1 MVNREYKFHNCFM
14 VVRNIQSI
22 YQYFESAHGQLTSFI
37 RYITIKDNYLHNILW
52 PRMWLMEV
60 NMLWESIR
68 MSWENI
74 IKNKLRSMLTMLGI
88 VIGVASIIALIT
100 IVQGATASISSE
112 VNSLGVNKIM
122 VNITGT
128 PLKSGL
134 TGDDMETI
142 SGLGNISGVSPTIA
156 LRTSIVYNGDIK
168 EKVAVQGKNE
178 VFFKTDASLLKSGRA
193 INPLDIG
200 SKNQVAVVG
209 SDIVRDLFYGVN
221 PLGKELIINGTAY
234 KVIGTLASSSG
245 FSMNS
250 NNETVIIPYT
260 TALRSL
266 GIKSISSL
274 DVYLKDTNMADK
286 TVIDI
291 KGVLSQAFNYREDAY
306 TVFNMGDM
314 IESFQEMMSIMSML
328 LAGIAAIS
336 LVVGGIGIMN
346 MMLVSI
352 TERTTEIGLRKA
364 LGATPNRIQLQFL
377 IESIFLSLMGG
388 LIGLIAGGL
397 LAYITAVVIGII
409 FSVSAYTVLLAV
421 GFSGAVGIVFG
432 YMPARKA
439 SRLNPIDA
447 LRSL

>member
-1 MVNREYKFHNCFM
+1 M
-14 VVRNIQSI
+14 I
-22 YQYFESAHGQLTSFI
+22 
-37 RYITIKDNYLHNILW
+37 
-52 PRMWLMEV
+52 
-60 NMLWESIR
+60 WESIR

-74 IKNKLRSMLTMLGI
+74 VKNKLRSALTMLGI

-100 IVQGATASISSE
+100 IVQGATASISNE

-122 VNITGT
+122 VNVAGT
-128 PLKSGL
+128 PLKAGL
-134 TGDDMETI
+134 TDDDIKAI
-142 SGLGNISGVSPTIA
+142 SSLKNISGVSPTIA
-156 LRTSIVYNGDIK
+156 GKTSIVYKGTVK
-168 EKVAVQGKNE
+168 EKVTVQGKNE
-178 VFFKTDASLLKSGRA
+178 VFFKTDNSLLKSGRS
-193 INPLDIG
+193 INILDIN
-200 SKNQVAVVG
+200 SKNQVAVLG
-209 SDIVRDLFYGVN
+209 NDIVKNLFYGVN
-221 PLGKELIINGTAY
+221 PIGKDIIINGTAY
-234 KVIGTLASSSG
+234 NVVGILKASSG
-245 FSMNS
+245 FGMSS

-274 DVYLKDTNMADK
+274 DVYLKDTNTADQ

-291 KGVLSQAFNYREDAY
+291 KGILSQAFNYKEEAY

-314 IESFQEMMSIMSML
+314 IESFQNMMGIMSML
-328 LAGIAAIS
+328 LAGIAGIS

-364 LGATPNRIQLQFL
+364 LGATPDKIQIQFI
-377 IESIFLSLMGG
+377 IEAIFLSVIGG
-388 LIGLIAGGL
+388 VIGLAAGSI
-397 LAYITAVVIGII
+397 LAYTVALLIGII
-409 FSVSAYTVLLAV
+409 FSISITTAALAV
-421 GFSGAVGIVFG
+421 GFSAAVGIIFG

>member
-1 MVNREYKFHNCFM
+1 
-14 VVRNIQSI
+14 
-22 YQYFESAHGQLTSFI
+22 
-37 RYITIKDNYLHNILW
+37 
-52 PRMWLMEV
+52 
-60 NMLWESIR
+60 MLWESIR

-74 IKNKLRSMLTMLGI
+74 VKNKLRSALTMLGI

-100 IVQGATASISSE
+100 IVQGATASISNE

-122 VNITGT
+122 VNVTGT
-128 PLKSGL
+128 PLKAGL
-134 TGDDMETI
+134 TNDDIKAI
-142 SGLGNISGVSPTIA
+142 SGLKNISGVSPTIA
-156 LRTSIVYNGDIK
+156 GKTSIVYKGTIK
-168 EKVAVQGKNE
+168 EKVTVQGKNE
-178 VFFKTDASLLKSGRA
+178 VFFKTDNSLLKSGRS
-193 INPLDIG
+193 INILDIN
-200 SKNQVAVVG
+200 SKNQVALLGNDVVK
-209 SDIVRDLFYGVN
+209 DLFYGIN
-221 PLGKELIINGTAY
+221 PIGEEIIINGTAY
-234 KVIGTLASSSG
+234 TVIGTLEASSG
-245 FSMNS
+245 FGMSS

-266 GIKSISSL
+266 GIKSVSSL
-274 DVYLKDTNMADK
+274 DVYLKDTDMADQ

-291 KGVLSQAFNYREDAY
+291 KGILSQAFNYKEEAY

-314 IESFQEMMSIMSML
+314 IESFQNMMGIMSML

-364 LGATPNRIQLQFL
+364 LGATPDKIQIQFI
-377 IESIFLSLMGG
+377 IEAIFLSVIGG
-388 LIGLIAGGL
+388 VIGL
-397 LAYITAVVIGII
+397 LAGSILAYTAALLIGII
-409 FSVSAYTVLLAV
+409 FSISITTVALAV
-421 GFSGAVGIVFG
+421 GFSAAVGIIFG

>member
-1 MVNREYKFHNCFM
+1 
-14 VVRNIQSI
+14 
-22 YQYFESAHGQLTSFI
+22 
-37 RYITIKDNYLHNILW
+37 
-52 PRMWLMEV
+52 
-60 NMLWESIR
+60 MLWESIR

-74 IKNKLRSMLTMLGI
+74 VKNKLRSALTMLGI

-100 IVQGATASISSE
+100 IVQGATASISNE

-122 VNITGT
+122 VNVAGT
-128 PLKSGL
+128 PLKAGL
-134 TGDDMETI
+134 TDDDIKTI
-142 SGLGNISGVSPTIA
+142 SGLKNISGVSPTIA
-156 LRTSIVYNGDIK
+156 GKTTIVYKGTVK
-168 EKVAVQGKNE
+168 EKATVQGKNE
-178 VFFKTDASLLKSGRA
+178 VFFRTDNSLLKSGRS
-193 INPLDIG
+193 INILDINT
-200 SKNQVAVVG
+200 KNQVALLG
-209 SDIVRDLFYGVN
+209 NDIVKDLFYGIN
-221 PLGKELIINGTAY
+221 PIGKEIVINGTAY
-234 KVIGTLASSSG
+234 TVIGTLEASSG
-245 FSMNS
+245 FGMSS

-266 GIKSISSL
+266 GIKSVTSL
-274 DVYLKDTNMADK
+274 DVYLKDTNMADQ

-291 KGVLSQAFNYREDAY
+291 KGILSQAFNYKEEAY

-314 IESFQEMMSIMSML
+314 IESFQNMMGIMSML

-364 LGATPNRIQLQFL
+364 LGATPDKIQIQFI
-377 IESIFLSLMGG
+377 IEAIFLSVIGG
-388 LIGLIAGGL
+388 VIGLVAGSI
-397 LAYITAVVIGII
+397 LAYTAALLIGII
-409 FSVSAYTVLLAV
+409 FSISITTVALAV
-421 GFSGAVGIVFG
+421 GFSAAVGIIFG

>member
-1 MVNREYKFHNCFM
+1 
-14 VVRNIQSI
+14 
-22 YQYFESAHGQLTSFI
+22 
-37 RYITIKDNYLHNILW
+37 
-52 PRMWLMEV
+52 
-60 NMLWESIR
+60 MLCESIR
-68 MSWENI
+68 MSWDNI
-74 IKNKLRSMLTMLGI
+74 IKNKLRSILTMLGI

-134 TGDDMETI
+134 TGNDMETI
-142 SGLGNISGVSPTIA
+142 SQLGNISGVSPTIA

-193 INPLDIG
+193 ITPLDIE
-200 SKNQVAVVG
+200 SKNRVAVVG

-221 PLGKELIINGTAY
+221 PIGKELIVNGTAY

-250 NNETVIIPYT
+250 SNETVIIPYT